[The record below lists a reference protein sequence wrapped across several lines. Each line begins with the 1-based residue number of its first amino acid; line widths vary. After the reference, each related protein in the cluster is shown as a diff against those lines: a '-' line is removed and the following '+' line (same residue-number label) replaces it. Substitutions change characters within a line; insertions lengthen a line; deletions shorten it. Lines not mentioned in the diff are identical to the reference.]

1 MDDEVADGLAGAED
15 VDTVFA
21 ARPDVLDV
29 DEFLLRV
36 IAGAN
41 TRSPFSSNTVS
52 RPNCNPVDN
61 RLYFL
66 VFDEGPVFAPGS
78 GNVGDAAA
86 PLELP
91 FVVVKSADVT
101 LGGSE

>member
-1 MDDEVADGLAGAED
+1 MDDEEAALAGADD

-21 ARPDVLDV
+21 ARPVVLDV

-36 IAGAN
+36 IAGAS

-66 VFDEGPVFAPGS
+66 VFDEGPVVAPGS
-78 GNVGDAAA
+78 GNVGDAAT

-91 FVVVKSADVT
+91 FVVVKSAVVT